1 MPTSNT
7 QMIYKLQV
15 ALNSKGMRVLNNR
28 SQFFSEVQNRP
39 VTIYKL
45 MQSRSDGTKNRHVE
59 LFSTPSQIQMVLFM
73 RNLWYTLNGQQIPKT
88 NGMKGARE
96 FNLAWKN
103 FAESELQ
110 NCLTCARQNLE
121 EGSKNEQ
128 SSVSPG
134 SLQP

>member
-7 QMIYKLQV
+7 QMIYKLQF
-15 ALNSKGMRVLNNR
+15 ALNSHGMRVLCNR

-39 VTIYKL
+39 VTVYKL
-45 MQSRSDGTKNRHVE
+45 VQSRFDGSKNRHVE

-73 RNLWYTLNGQQIPKT
+73 RNLWYTLNGNEVPKT

-103 FAESELQ
+103 FVNSELQ
-110 NCLTCARQNLE
+110 NCLTCARQNSVKGE
-121 EGSKNEQ
+121 EDG
-128 SSVSPG
+128 
-134 SLQP
+134 